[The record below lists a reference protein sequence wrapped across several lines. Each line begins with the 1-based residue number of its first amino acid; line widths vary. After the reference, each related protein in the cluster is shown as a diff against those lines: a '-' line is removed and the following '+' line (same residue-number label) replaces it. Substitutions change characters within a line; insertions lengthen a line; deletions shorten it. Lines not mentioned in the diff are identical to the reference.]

1 MGYDD
6 VSNQE
11 IINQLYD
18 KHSVLTEN
26 YLTKN
31 DSRLNMPDEIFH
43 PIKTLYYQ
51 VDDDIK
57 LASVS
62 NNP

>member
-6 VSNQE
+6 VSNPE

-26 YLTKN
+26 CLTKN